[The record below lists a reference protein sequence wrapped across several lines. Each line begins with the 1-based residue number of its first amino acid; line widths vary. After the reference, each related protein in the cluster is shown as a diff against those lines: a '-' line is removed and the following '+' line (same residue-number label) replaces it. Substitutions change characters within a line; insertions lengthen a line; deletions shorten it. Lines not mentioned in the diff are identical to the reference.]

1 MPKKNKKVLF
11 SVDNT
16 TYETWNLIADE
27 LIRRRMFRSKADIF
41 ESLVYYLQR
50 ADNED
55 IKKFKTTTM
64 II

>member
-16 TYETWNLIADE
+16 TYETWNLVADE
-27 LIRRRMFRSKADIF
+27 LIRRRMFRSKTDIF
-41 ESLVYYLQR
+41 ESLVYFLQR
-50 ADNED
+50 AGNED
-55 IKKFKTTTM
+55 IKKLKMSTM